1 MSEQPRDWD
10 RELADIDR
18 QMAKQ
23 GGSPP
28 GGPASLPSPR
38 APVPAGGAAVR
49 RHSVALVW
57 FWVLLAVA
65 LGFALPLWPYQR
77 SCGLQLIFFLGAAGV
92 TVVIAVLGALA
103 SWSARRGLAHILSLL
118 VLVWAA
124 VVALREVLPRV
135 GYAKTSLTWMCESGK
150 APGPAVPGAARPG
163 ADGAPGG
170 AREAPAPGTT
180 APAQTGP

>member
-1 MSEQPRDWD
+1 RLERVRNRPRHPDATLEPVQEDRALRPHPGVDMSEQPRDWD

-38 APVPAGGAAVR
+38 APVPVGGAAVR

-103 SWSARRGLAHILSLL
+103 SWS
-118 VLVWAA
+118 
-124 VVALREVLPRV
+124 
-135 GYAKTSLTWMCESGK
+135 
-150 APGPAVPGAARPG
+150 
-163 ADGAPGG
+163 
-170 AREAPAPGTT
+170 
-180 APAQTGP
+180 